1 MNNKYILWM
10 FFVIFTTSNLAS
22 QIIYTVGASG
32 DFTSI
37 SSAYTN
43 CTTSSP
49 YIIEIASDYSQE
61 ALPIT
66 LGSLINKSSINSVT
80 IRPESGNSNL
90 NFLNTGTEN
99 DIFLLSGANYLTI
112 DGRPAGIGNSEI
124 TIENNQTAK
133 GHAIKIEGNCTNIEL
148 KYLTIKGSNQS
159 SSIGSD
165 NTDAGVL
172 MIGESSTGALN
183 NIEIDNCE
191 ISKSTG
197 GNPSYLLTSYSSSGS
212 VSNCSITN
220 CKLVDAGRQ
229 YISLYT
235 NSSDWLIS
243 SNNFYQTSSF
253 TPPSSFTFSFI
264 RIVSGADYT
273 ISNNYFGGQEI
284 LGGGDP
290 FTINSANAKAHLIS
304 FHSNITGDCFV
315 ENNTFSNI
323 SFTTTNA
330 SSPSFSIV
338 SMAGGNANY
347 TIGSIGKGNTIG
359 SSAKTSNITLFDN
372 GSTATA
378 STALFYS
385 ATSAD
390 VTIEYN
396 DIGGIDLSGSNTTG
410 NYMSFYSSNTENVTF
425 SNNTIGNV
433 SNENMNDDVART
445 GPIYIGGK
453 HGSTGTL
460 NTSSNTVQNFY
471 LSNSS
476 SGSLYF
482 LFTSTASSVNA
493 SDNVLSNIESNRD
506 GLTKILSLNSTG
518 DIITNANQVSNIT
531 LNGANSQ
538 AFLFDITSSSGDIT
552 CNENEIGNTTS
563 NNITLNGNTDSY
575 GIIFSIPTGKTASL
589 EDNNIQNIYLS
600 NSGSSNQ
607 FYTILSSGT
616 GNFSIVSTEINGI
629 STESTNT
636 STAIYGI
643 YQYNT
648 GTNNIIRNVGL
659 NNFSILTTGA
669 NSTRNMGIYLSTS
682 NTDGLIEKTRIINF
696 SNLATGSP
704 SDYGIYSVGSS
715 SSWTYKN
722 NVIIMD
728 NENNTNSLKL
738 IPFRNSASGTT
749 EFYHNTLKI
758 SGSVT
763 SGSDYSVCF
772 LDNASAGSIRTIN
785 NNIFYNNRN
794 GGTGS
799 HYGVWNVNASGMDI
813 DNNFYEAT
821 KNKWDNSTY
830 SVFTDYTTNNGSSNE
845 ITGTITLNALGGVTS
860 GSSGTI
866 EDSGIDLFTSG
877 DVTDDLDGNSRDA
890 LPWIGAFETVSPL
903 PIQLI
908 YFKGSKELNQNN
920 LKWSIIVTKSDHI
933 IELERSTD
941 GESFITLNK
950 LEIEFES
957 AFPYYFNFIDIT
969 YQPKINYYRLKYI
982 NKDKETS
989 YSKWV
994 SINNQ
999 VNEKNTRKIRYI
1011 TNLLG
1016 QIVEE
1021 SYTGIK
1027 VYYFEDGTIEK
1038 MKNPV
1043 IF

>member
-1 MNNKYILWM
+1 MML
-10 FFVIFTTSNLAS
+10 VVFTTSHLTS

-37 SSAYTN
+37 SSAYSN
-43 CTTSSP
+43 CTTLSP
-49 YIIEIASDYSQE
+49 YIIEISSDYNQE
-61 ALPIT
+61 ALPISLGT
-66 LGSLINKSSINSVT
+66 LTNKSSVNSIT
-80 IRPESGNSNL
+80 IRPELGNN
-90 NFLNTGTEN
+90 NITFLNTGTEN
-99 DIFLLSGANYLTI
+99 DIFLLSSANYLTI
-112 DGRPAGIGNSEI
+112 DGRPGGIGTSEL

-133 GHAIKIEGNCTNIEL
+133 GHAIKIEGNCTDIEL

-165 NTDAGVL
+165 NTDSGVL
-172 MIGESSTGALN
+172 MLGESSTGILN

-220 CKLVDAGRQ
+220 SVLIDAGRQ

-235 NSSDWLIS
+235 NSTDWEISD
-243 SNNFYQTSSF
+243 NNFYQTNSF
-253 TPPSSFTFSFI
+253 NPPSSFTFSFI
-264 RIVSGADYT
+264 RIVSGADYI
-273 ISNNYFGGQEI
+273 ISDNYFGGQDI
-284 LGGGDP
+284 YGGGNP

-304 FHSNITGDCFV
+304 FHSNITGDCYI
-315 ENNTFSNI
+315 ENNSFSNI

-359 SSAKTSNITLFDN
+359 SSAKNSNITITDN

-390 VTIEYN
+390 VKIEHN
-396 DIGGIDLSGSNTTG
+396 DIGGIDLSGSNTNG
-410 NYMSFYSSNTENVTF
+410 NYMSFYSSNSENITF
-425 SNNTIGNV
+425 SNNTIGNL
-433 SNENMNDDVART
+433 SSENMNDDVART
-445 GPIYIGGK
+445 GPIYIAGK

-471 LSNSS
+471 LSSSS

-482 LFTSTASSVNA
+482 LLSSSASSINA
-493 SDNVLSNIESNRD
+493 SDNILSNIESNRN
-506 GLTKILSLNSTG
+506 GITKMMSLTSTG
-518 DIITNANQVSNIT
+518 NIISNSNQISNLT
-531 LNGANSQ
+531 LNGTNSQ
-538 AFLFDITSSSGDIT
+538 ALLFDITSSLGDIT
-552 CNENEIGNTTS
+552 CNENEVGSTAS
-563 NNITLNGNTDSY
+563 NDITLNGNTDSY
-575 GIIFSIPTGKTASL
+575 GIIFSIPTGKRASL
-589 EDNNIQNIYLS
+589 EDNVIQNIYLS
-600 NSGSSNQ
+600 NNGSSNQ
-607 FYTILSSGT
+607 FYSILTSGN
-616 GNFSIVSTEINGI
+616 GSCSIISTEINNI
-629 STESTNT
+629 STESTNS

-648 GTNNIIRNVGL
+648 GNGNIIRNVGL
-659 NNFSILTTGA
+659 NNFSILTSGA
-669 NSTRNMGIYLSTS
+669 SSTRNMGIYLSTS

-758 SGSVT
+758 SGNAS

-772 LDNASAGSIRTIN
+772 LDNASAGSNRTIN
-785 NNIFYNNRN
+785 NNIFYNNRT

-813 DNNFYEAT
+813 DYNFYEAT
-821 KNKWDNSTY
+821 KNKWNNSTY
-830 SVFTDYTTNNGSSNE
+830 SIFTDYTTGNGSSNE

-866 EDSGIDLFTSG
+866 EDSGLDLFTSG

-903 PIQLI
+903 PIQLL
-908 YFKGSKELNQNN
+908 YFNGVKELNQNN
-920 LKWSIIVTKSDHI
+920 LKWAIVVKKTDHF

-941 GESFITLNK
+941 GENFTSLDKFS
-950 LEIEFES
+950 IEYES
-957 AFPYYFNFIDIT
+957 AFPYYFNFTDKT
-969 YQPKINYYRLKYI
+969 FKPTINYYRLKYV
-982 NKDKETS
+982 NKGEEKS
-989 YSKWV
+989 YSKRI

-999 VNEKNTRKIRYI
+999 TNKTEDKKIRYI

-1016 QIVEE
+1016 QIVDE
-1021 SYTGIK
+1021 SYPGIK
-1027 VYYFEDGTIEK
+1027 VYYFEDGTVEK
-1038 MKNPV
+1038 TKNSV
-1043 IF
+1043 KL